1 MPASTTTRPR
11 VSLKRVG
18 EMLELLDQ
26 MDNPPALMVYGPP
39 GIGKTSILKKFAQDR
54 DYDLRVK
61 HLSRMDTT
69 DWSGIPRT
77 GSDVEYT
84 EFLPINLFQD
94 TRKKKIVIFFDELNT
109 ALPQVLN
116 AALDVILEKKGD
128 GARAVL
134 PPETIIVAA
143 GNLGEEDGTFVE
155 ELSSAVKTRMIQV
168 EFEVADARSEWIEWA
183 KKADLVDDVVDFI
196 DDRPDLHTL
205 LDLDGFKQN
214 QDQVATPRG
223 WERVSDYMKAFDARA
238 TAKTAPRA
246 KTKAT
251 GSWRD
256 DKDQWSLFCD
266 LVRGTVGARR
276 GDDFIGW
283 LQSRAPRNETTE
295 RWQERA
301 AGCVWLTSSTHVLG
315 DIGALRAAFQIAED
329 GLYAG
334 HDGADDFCRR
344 LFDTIEERRRN
355 NQFTTNEREALDLSK
370 YTRTLRAMKRL
381 SPTLGAWFA
390 EGSG

>member
-1 MPASTTTRPR
+1 MPTAKTTRPR

-39 GIGKTSILKKFAQDR
+39 GIGKTSILKKFAEDR

-77 GSDVEYT
+77 GADVEFT

-94 TRKKKIVIFFDELNT
+94 TDKEKIVIFFDELNT

-128 GARAVL
+128 GARAKL
-134 PPETIIVAA
+134 PPPTIIVAA

-155 ELSSAVKTRMIQV
+155 ELSAAVKTRMIQV
-168 EFEVADARSEWIEWA
+168 EFDVDDARREWIEWA
-183 KKADLVDDVVDFI
+183 KKAAVADHVVDFI
-196 DDRPDLHTL
+196 DDRPDLYTL
-205 LDLDGFKQN
+205 LDLEGFRQN

-223 WERVSDYMKAFDARA
+223 WERVSDYLKAFDARA
-238 TAKTAPRA
+238 AKKSADAAST
-246 KTKAT
+246 TT
-251 GSWRD
+251 TTSWRHD
-256 DKDQWSLFCD
+256 HGQWALFSD
-266 LVRGTVGARR
+266 LVRGTVGARH
-276 GDDFIGW
+276 GDDFLGW
-283 LQSRAPRNETTE
+283 LHSRAPDQNTIDRWNE
-295 RWQERA
+295 RR

-315 DIGALRAAFQIAED
+315 DVVALRAGFQIAED
-329 GLYAG
+329 GLLGG
-334 HDGADDFCRR
+334 HDGAQAFCGQ
-344 LFDTIEERRRN
+344 LFDTVERRRQN
-355 NQFTTNEREALDLSK
+355 NQFTTNERDALATST
-370 YTRTLRAMKRL
+370 YPHTLRAMGNSHAAL
-381 SPTLGAWFA
+381 AQWFA
-390 EGSG
+390 ESSA